1 MVVTPVVAAM
11 KDEDRL
17 YERLLVLRSQTG
29 DEGAL
34 TELIGL
40 YSPRLRYYLRKML
53 PGHCGDNAGQAE
65 DLLQETWCDA
75 LRSFGSLR
83 DAAAFPAWI
92 YRIAR
97 DRAWRLLRRERPAIS
112 LLPEMDLPAAAEE
125 PEFSADD
132 AAAVH
137 AALAEVPAEQRE
149 VLVLRFLEGMTYEE
163 IAAVTVAPLGTVRS
177 RLFYG
182 KETLRQ
188 LLAKDFC
195 HDRP

>member
-1 MVVTPVVAAM
+1 MTA
-11 KDEDRL
+11 EDRL

-34 TELIGL
+34 TDLILL

-53 PGHCGDNAGQAE
+53 PRQDSQTE
-65 DLLQETWCDA
+65 DMLQETWCDA
-75 LRSFGSLR
+75 LRSLGSLH

-97 DRAWRLLRRERPAIS
+97 DRAWRLLRRERPVLP
-112 LLPEMDLPAAAEE
+112 LLPEAALPATAEDSDFT
-125 PEFSADD
+125 PED

-137 AALAEVPAEQRE
+137 AALAELPEEQRE
-149 VLVLRFLEGMTYEE
+149 VLVLRFIEDLSYDE
-163 IAAVTVAPLGTVRS
+163 IAAITAAPLGTVRS

-182 KETLRQ
+182 KESLRQ
-188 LLAKDFC
+188 LLAKDYC

>member
-1 MVVTPVVAAM
+1 MT
-11 KDEDRL
+11 DEDRL

-34 TELIGL
+34 TELILL

-53 PGHCGDNAGQAE
+53 PRQESQTE
-65 DLLQETWCDA
+65 DMLQETWCDA
-75 LRSFGSLR
+75 IRSLGSLR

-97 DRAWRLLRRERPAIS
+97 DRAWRLLRRERPVLP
-112 LLPEMDLPAAAEE
+112 LLPEVELPATAEGPDFTAE
-125 PEFSADD
+125 D

-137 AALAEVPAEQRE
+137 AALAELPAEQRE
-149 VLVLRFLEGMTYEE
+149 VLVLRFIEGLTYEE
-163 IAAVTVAPLGTVRS
+163 IAAIIAAPLGTVRS

-182 KETLRQ
+182 KESLRQ
-188 LLAKDFC
+188 LLAKDYC

>member
-1 MVVTPVVAAM
+1 MN
-11 KDEDRL
+11 EGNRL

-29 DEGAL
+29 DERAL

-53 PGHCGDNAGQAE
+53 PRREDQAE

-75 LRSFGSLR
+75 VRSLGSLR

-97 DRAWRLLRRERPAIS
+97 DRAWRLLRKERPETP
-112 LLPEMDLPAAAEE
+112 LGDEDVPAACEE
-125 PEFSADD
+125 PEFSAED

-137 AALAEVPAEQRE
+137 AALAELAEEQRE
-149 VLVLRFLEGMTYEE
+149 VLVLRFIEGLSYEE
-163 IAAVTVAPLGTVRS
+163 IAAITAAPLGTVRS
-177 RLFYG
+177 RLHYG
-182 KETLRQ
+182 KESLRKTLF
-188 LLAKDFC
+188 KDYC
-195 HDRP
+195 HDRS

>member
-1 MVVTPVVAAM
+1 MNEA
-11 KDEDRL
+11 DRL

-34 TELIGL
+34 TELVQL

-53 PGHCGDNAGQAE
+53 PRRDDQAE

-75 LRSFGSLR
+75 VRSLGSLR

-97 DRAWRLLRRERPAIS
+97 DRAWRQLRKERPVTS
-112 LLPEMDLPAAAEE
+112 LCEENTPAACDE
-125 PEFSADD
+125 PAFSADD

-137 AALAEVPAEQRE
+137 AALAELLEEQRE
-149 VLVLRFLEGMTYEE
+149 VLVLRFIEGLSYEE
-163 IAAVTVAPLGTVRS
+163 IATITAAPLGTVRS

-182 KETLRQ
+182 KETLRT
-188 LLAKDFC
+188 LLAKDYC

>member
-1 MVVTPVVAAM
+1 MA
-11 KDEDRL
+11 DEERL

-29 DEGAL
+29 DERAL

-53 PGHCGDNAGQAE
+53 PGRCEDDASQAE
-65 DLLQETWCDA
+65 DMLQETWCDA
-75 LRSFGSLR
+75 LRSLGSLR

-92 YRIAR
+92 YRTAR
-97 DRAWRLLRRERPAIS
+97 DRAWRLLRKDRPTLP
-112 LLPEMDLPAAAEE
+112 LLPEVDLPAAAEE
-125 PEFSADD
+125 PKFSAED

-137 AALAEVPAEQRE
+137 AALAELPAEQRE
-149 VLVLRFLEGMTYEE
+149 VLVLRFLEGLTYEE
-163 IAAVTVAPLGTVRS
+163 IATITAAPLGTVRS

-182 KETLRQ
+182 KESLRQ

>member
-1 MVVTPVVAAM
+1 MNEV
-11 KDEDRL
+11 DRL

-34 TELIGL
+34 TDLVQL

-53 PGHCGDNAGQAE
+53 PRREDQAE

-75 LRSFGSLR
+75 VRLLGSLR

-97 DRAWRLLRRERPAIS
+97 DRAWRLLRKERPETS
-112 LLPEMDLPAAAEE
+112 LSEEHLPAAVEE
-125 PEFSADD
+125 PAFRVED

-137 AALAEVPAEQRE
+137 AALGELPEEQRE
-149 VLVLRFLEGMTYEE
+149 VLVLRFIEGLSYEE
-163 IAAVTVAPLGTVRS
+163 IATITVAPLGTVRS
-177 RLFYG
+177 RLHYG
-182 KETLRQ
+182 KEALRK
-188 LLAKDFC
+188 LLIKDYC
-195 HDRP
+195 HD

>member
-1 MVVTPVVAAM
+1 MTV
-11 KDEDRL
+11 EERL

-34 TELIGL
+34 TELIQL

-53 PGHCGDNAGQAE
+53 PRKDSQAE

-75 LRSFGSLR
+75 VRSLGSLR

-97 DRAWRLLRRERPAIS
+97 DRAWQLLRKDRPAAP
-112 LLPEMDLPAAAEE
+112 LAEADLPAAFQE
-125 PEFSADD
+125 PEFTAED

-137 AALAEVPAEQRE
+137 AALAELPAQQRE
-149 VLVLRFLEGMTYEE
+149 VLVLRFIEGLSYEE
-163 IAAVTVAPLGTVRS
+163 IADITAAPLGTVRS

-182 KETLRQ
+182 KELLRQ
-188 LLAKDFC
+188 LLAKDYC

>member
-1 MVVTPVVAAM
+1 MT
-11 KDEDRL
+11 DEDRL

-29 DEGAL
+29 DDGAL
-34 TELIGL
+34 TELILL

-53 PGHCGDNAGQAE
+53 PRQESQAE
-65 DLLQETWCDA
+65 DMLQETWEGA
-75 LRSFGSLR
+75 IRSLGSLR

-97 DRAWRLLRRERPAIS
+97 DRAWRLLRRERPVLP
-112 LLPEMDLPAAAEE
+112 LLPECELPATAEE
-125 PEFSADD
+125 PDFTAED

-137 AALAEVPAEQRE
+137 AAFAELPAEQRE
-149 VLVLRFLEGMTYEE
+149 VLVLRFIEGLTYEE
-163 IAAVTVAPLGTVRS
+163 IATITAAPLGTVRS

-182 KETLRQ
+182 KESLRQ
-188 LLAKDFC
+188 LLAKDYY

>member
-1 MVVTPVVAAM
+1 MT
-11 KDEDRL
+11 DEDRL

-34 TELIGL
+34 TELIRL
-40 YSPRLRYYLRKML
+40 FSPRLRYYLRKML
-53 PGHCGDNAGQAE
+53 PQRDGETE
-65 DLLQETWCDA
+65 DLLQEVWCDA
-75 LRSFGSLR
+75 VRSLGSLR

-97 DRAWRLLRRERPAIS
+97 DRAWRLLRRERSVLP
-112 LLPEMDLPAAAEE
+112 LLPEADLPAAAEE
-125 PEFSADD
+125 PEFTAED

-137 AALAEVPAEQRE
+137 AALAELPAEQRE

-163 IAAVTVAPLGTVRS
+163 IAAVTAAPLGTVRS

-182 KETLRQ
+182 KESLRQ
-188 LLAKDFC
+188 LLAKDYC
-195 HDRP
+195 HDRL

>member
-1 MVVTPVVAAM
+1 MT
-11 KDEDRL
+11 DEDRL

-34 TELIGL
+34 TELILL

-53 PGHCGDNAGQAE
+53 PRQDSQA
-65 DLLQETWCDA
+65 DDVLQETWCDA
-75 LRSFGSLR
+75 IRSLGSLR

-97 DRAWRLLRRERPAIS
+97 DRAWRLLRRERPAAT
-112 LLPEMDLPAAAEE
+112 LVEADLPVAAEE
-125 PEFSADD
+125 PEFSAED

-137 AALAEVPAEQRE
+137 AALAELPAEQRE
-149 VLVLRFLEGMTYEE
+149 VLVLRFIEGLTYEE
-163 IAAVTVAPLGTVRS
+163 IAAITAAPLGTVRS

-182 KETLRQ
+182 KESLRQ
-188 LLAKDFC
+188 LLAKDYC

>member
-1 MVVTPVVAAM
+1 MT
-11 KDEDRL
+11 DEDRL
-17 YERLLVLRSQTG
+17 YERLLVLRSQTE

-53 PGHCGDNAGQAE
+53 PRRDSEAE
-65 DLLQETWCDA
+65 DLLQEIWCDA
-75 LRSFGSLR
+75 VRSLGSLR
-83 DAAAFPAWI
+83 DATAFPAWI

-97 DRAWRLLRRERPAIS
+97 DRAWRLLRKHQPAAS
-112 LLPEMDLPAAAEE
+112 LSEADLPTAAEE
-125 PEFSADD
+125 PEFTAED

-137 AALAEVPAEQRE
+137 VALAELPAEQRE

-163 IAAVTVAPLGTVRS
+163 IATITAAPLGTVRS

-182 KETLRQ
+182 KVSLRQ
-188 LLAKDFC
+188 LLAKDYC
-195 HDRP
+195 HD

>member
-1 MVVTPVVAAM
+1 MT
-11 KDEDRL
+11 DEDRI

-34 TELIGL
+34 AEIVQL

-53 PGHCGDNAGQAE
+53 PAGAGRDHSHAD
-65 DLLQETWCDA
+65 DLLQEVWCDA
-75 LRSFGSLR
+75 IRSLGSLR

-97 DRAWRLLRRERPAIS
+97 DRAWRHLRRERPALP
-112 LLPEMDLPAAAEE
+112 LLPEPELPAKADDADFTAE
-125 PEFSADD
+125 D

-137 AALAEVPAEQRE
+137 AALAELPAEQRE
-149 VLVLRFLEGMTYEE
+149 VLVLRFIEGLTYEE
-163 IAAVTVAPLGTVRS
+163 IAAITAAPLGTVRS

-182 KETLRQ
+182 KAMLRQ
-188 LLAKDFC
+188 LLAKEYS

>member
-1 MVVTPVVAAM
+1 MTA
-11 KDEDRL
+11 EDRL

-34 TELIGL
+34 TELILL

-53 PGHCGDNAGQAE
+53 PRHCDNDSGQAE

-75 LRSFGSLR
+75 IRSLGSLR

-97 DRAWRLLRRERPAIS
+97 DRAWRLLRRERPVSS
-112 LLPEMDLPAAAEE
+112 LIAEADLPAAAEE
-125 PEFSADD
+125 PEFSAED

-137 AALAEVPAEQRE
+137 AALAELPEEQRE
-149 VLVLRFLEGMTYEE
+149 VLVLRFIEGLTYDE
-163 IAAVTVAPLGTVRS
+163 IAAITAAPLGTVRS

-182 KETLRQ
+182 KESLRQ
-188 LLAKDFC
+188 LLAKDYC

>member
-1 MVVTPVVAAM
+1 MT
-11 KDEDRL
+11 DEDRL

-34 TELIGL
+34 TELILL

-53 PGHCGDNAGQAE
+53 PRHCDNDSDQAE
-65 DLLQETWCDA
+65 DLLQETWEGA
-75 LRSFGSLR
+75 LRSLGSLR

-97 DRAWRLLRRERPAIS
+97 DRAWLVLRRERLVLP
-112 LLPEMDLPAAAEE
+112 LLPEAELPATAEE
-125 PEFSADD
+125 PDFTAED

-137 AALAEVPAEQRE
+137 AALAEIPAEQRE
-149 VLVLRFLEGMTYEE
+149 VLVLRFIEGLSYEE
-163 IAAVTVAPLGTVRS
+163 IATITAAPLGTVRS

-182 KETLRQ
+182 KESLRQ
-188 LLAKDFC
+188 LLAKDYC

>member
-1 MVVTPVVAAM
+1 MT
-11 KDEDRL
+11 DEDRL

-34 TELIGL
+34 AELIHF

-53 PGHCGDNAGQAE
+53 PRRDGETE
-65 DLLQETWCDA
+65 DLLQETWADVV
-75 LRSFGSLR
+75 RSLGSLR

-97 DRAWRLLRRERPAIS
+97 DRAWRLLRKERPTTS
-112 LLPEMDLPAAAEE
+112 LAEADLPATAEE
-125 PEFSADD
+125 PEFTAED

-137 AALAEVPAEQRE
+137 AALAELPAEQRE
-149 VLVLRFLEGMTYEE
+149 VLVLRFLEGMSYEE
-163 IAAVTVAPLGTVRS
+163 IAAITAAPLGTVRS

-182 KETLRQ
+182 KESLRQ
-188 LLAKDFC
+188 LLTKDYC

>member
-1 MVVTPVVAAM
+1 MT
-11 KDEDRL
+11 DEDRL

-34 TELIGL
+34 TELVLL

-53 PGHCGDNAGQAE
+53 PGIAGRDNNQAD

-75 LRSFGSLR
+75 IRSLGSLR

-97 DRAWRLLRRERPAIS
+97 DRAWRLLRRERPAAES
-112 LLPEMDLPAAAEE
+112 LCEDKLPPTAEE
-125 PEFSADD
+125 PEFSAED

-137 AALAEVPAEQRE
+137 GALAELPPEQRE
-149 VLVLRFLEGMTYEE
+149 VLVLRFIEGLTYEE
-163 IAAVTVAPLGTVRS
+163 IAAITAAPLGTVRS

-188 LLAKDFC
+188 LLSKDYC